1 MTQKILIYEDN
12 NDLRKSLAILLS
24 MEDDFEV
31 IGDFENCVNIKT
43 DIEKSKPSIIIMDI
57 DMPYMT
63 GVEGVKIVKKHFPE
77 IEIIMHTIFDD
88 NDHIFDAIVAGASGY
103 ILKNESNENVI
114 LAIKEL
120 LNGGAPMS
128 ASIARKLIKHHQQ
141 KTIFTN
147 TEALSPR
154 ELEVITEL
162 SKGLSYKMVAAKL
175 FISIE
180 TVRSH
185 CKKVY
190 EKLQVH
196 SLSEA
201 MFKIKSP

>member
-31 IGDFENCVNIKT
+31 IGEFENCVNIKT